1 LIIDITTPAGQQTGL
16 RFNSVI
22 QDENLLMYDQALILR
37 ALDRLSATAMEQ
49 MNTCLKAAL
58 GIP

>member
-1 LIIDITTPAGQQTGL
+1 MPSNRASRDRRKRPVIYL
-16 RFNSVI
+16 R
-22 QDENLLMYDQALILR
+22 LHDQALILR
-37 ALDRLSATAMEQ
+37 VLGRLSATAMEQ